1 MYKHF
6 NEHNVPTLAWYC
18 SDFSVKGGM
27 DVEFGQ
33 KITWDIPLLE
43 GYEYQFFKNYSSR
56 KIGFFRFVNF
66 GMIAKLFSAP
76 KSVIVVHGYHYF
88 THFVILMLG
97 KFLGHTICLRND
109 IPLNHEVL
117 KIGWKQQLKK
127 ICLKYVLFPRINYFL
142 YVGTQNKLYYES
154 YTISKKRLVSSPYA
168 IDNDRFRSFV
178 FDKEAERKALGIGLK
193 DKVIIFSAKYITKKR
208 PLDLLK
214 AFHQLNQENIW
225 LIFVGDGA
233 LRASMELYLKDN
245 QVKNVILTGFVN
257 QQEIPK
263 YYAMADLFVM
273 CSAQGEHWGL
283 SANEAMNFDLPMVL
297 SDLTGCASDLVVSGS
312 NGYVFETG
320 NILGLASCIES
331 VLIDNTLSGTTTSKM
346 IIDQFSY
353 QSVLDHLIKIR

>member
-1 MYKHF
+1 MYKYF
-6 NEHNVPTLAWYC
+6 NDHDVPTAAWYC

-27 DVEFGQ
+27 DAEFGQ
-33 KITWDIPLLE
+33 RITWDIPLLE
-43 GYEYQFFKNYSSR
+43 GYEYQFFKNYSTR

-66 GMIAKLFSAP
+66 GMLAKLISAP

-88 THFVILMLG
+88 THFLILMLG

-117 KIGWKQQLKK
+117 KSGWKQQLKK
-127 ICLKYVLFPRINYFL
+127 IGLKYFLFPRISYFL

-168 IDNDRFRSFV
+168 IDNDRFRTFV
-178 FDKEAERKALGIGLK
+178 FDKEAKRNALGISSK
-193 DKVIIFSAKYITKKR
+193 DRVIAFSAKYITKKR

-214 AFHQLNQENIW
+214 AFHLLNQENIW

-233 LRASMELYLKDN
+233 LRPSMEQYIKDN

-257 QQEIPK
+257 QQEIPRF
-263 YYAMADLFVM
+263 YAIADLFVM

-283 SANEAMNFDLPMVL
+283 SANEAMNFDLPLVL
-297 SDLTGCASDLVVSGS
+297 SDLTGCSDDLVVPGS

-320 NILGLASCIES
+320 NVTELTARIKD
-331 VLIDNTLSGTTTSKM
+331 VLIDNTLSGTISSKM
-346 IIDQFSY
+346 IVDQFSY
-353 QSVLDHLIKIR
+353 QSVMEHLIKLR